1 MLHGFGSFPGSPWS
15 FRALPSLPDWS
26 RCRYLIRPPSSGSA
40 VLELEKP
47 QISKTGVCPRIR
59 KRESKEEPQPPTTG
73 SCAMLASG
81 IQSPKVQL
89 GAQDGLNIEVA
100 EGLSEGDMLVY

>member
-1 MLHGFGSFPGSPWS
+1 
-15 FRALPSLPDWS
+15 
-26 RCRYLIRPPSSGSA
+26 
-40 VLELEKP
+40 
-47 QISKTGVCPRIR
+47 
-59 KRESKEEPQPPTTG
+59 
-73 SCAMLASG
+73 MLASG